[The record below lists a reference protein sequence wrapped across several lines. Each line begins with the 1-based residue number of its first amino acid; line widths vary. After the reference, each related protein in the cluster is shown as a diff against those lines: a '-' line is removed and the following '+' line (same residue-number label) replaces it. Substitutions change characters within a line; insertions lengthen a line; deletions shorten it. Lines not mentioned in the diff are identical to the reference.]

1 MVTCKDSRW
10 DRIVA
15 IKFVAAK
22 DNELQRDAKREAQ
35 IMELL
40 HQDADLD
47 AVHIC
52 KLLQHEFL
60 PAHGGLCG

>member
-22 DNELQRDAKREAQ
+22 DNELQRDVDWAHARLEAY
-35 IMELL
+35 
-40 HQDADLD
+40 AASR
-47 AVHIC
+47 AV
-52 KLLQHEFL
+52 
-60 PAHGGLCG
+60 